1 MAADAT
7 GEAELG
13 PLRLQFDRSVTV
25 EFRGAAIDRPLMR
38 GAIGALKRIAPA
50 IARRV
55 PFRQPAVVFAW

>member
-25 EFRGAAIDRPLMR
+25 EFRGAAIGRPLMR
-38 GAIGALKRIAPA
+38 GAIGALERIAPA
-50 IARRV
+50 IARRA